1 MKFLKNILIN
11 SINRWTR
18 GKSLI
23 KVFRYL
29 TLASIIFT
37 ILKLIGFI
45 NWNWR
50 IVIFPLYINCL
61 LVEFLILS
69 ELITM
74 LITQLADQIDDKNK
88 KQNR

>member
-1 MKFLKNILIN
+1 MKILINILIN
-11 SINRWTR
+11 SINNCAR
-18 GKSLI
+18 GKIII
-23 KVFRYL
+23 KVFKCL
-29 TLASIIFT
+29 TLVSIIFT

-45 NWNWR
+45 NWSWR

-74 LITQLADQIDDKNK
+74 LITQLAEQIDNNK